1 VPGPVDIPDSAR
13 HKLCAKCRRW
23 FERGDGE
30 EVPVERM
37 RLFEGMFRLA
47 KTLAGLEPKR
57 VFICHGCLRRRRII
71 SAAIWLAFVA
81 AVAFA
86 LIHGYLTDG
95 RL

>member
-23 FERGDGE
+23 F
-30 EVPVERM
+30 ERM